1 MPMGRPDRLFRGA
14 LCLNPPSPA
23 SQAAGRLG
31 SEGAPRRES
40 LRLGLAGR
48 GRRVL
53 AAVVLLGFLAAV
65 WLVPRIQDAGTD
77 LGLIVGEPPSGK
89 GFPAMVTDVSG
100 PSSVCDRAKQLNV
113 LVDAVV
119 YGRHDPDLLRPLKT
133 DVSCGDHGVSM
144 QSSLIGAS
152 GLGLRRSDVPVLYL
166 GDTRVGIETA
176 EAWGI
181 EHVVSQSTSGFNQSL
196 ADRALWGAWMRG
208 HRFGY
213 VHAARPEGGGSC
225 DSVPLVATA
234 RDSRQ
239 LRDVWNTP
247 CLELM
252 VHYDSVQE
260 SDSVATARLAGMIL
274 HLQTVHPQWN
284 YFDARAAL
292 RRVALRH
299 PRLEER
305 CPPKAPASFDPEHP
319 DRWNSCQGYGVVDH
333 LAGRDAA
340 AALSLEDLPVQPPC
354 GIRAVPNPEEGWI
367 DLEWYDFAQ
376 TRFDRTLVVQFDW
389 APGYDT
395 PPSAG
400 RILFSGAQG
409 RGWVRVRPDAGS
421 VAHFGFYTVD
431 KDGSVSPLESYARLS
446 VRLENS
452 PDGSLSARNPPAAA
466 AR

>member
-1 MPMGRPDRLFRGA
+1 MA
-14 LCLNPPSPA
+14 LGL
-23 SQAAGRLG
+23 LTVVWF
-31 SEGAPRRES
+31 APRFQDDWRDF
-40 LRLGLAGR
+40 GL
-48 GRRVL
+48 L
-53 AAVVLLGFLAAV
+53 EM
-65 WLVPRIQDAGTD
+65 D
-77 LGLIVGEPPSGK
+77 PPTAK
-89 GFPAMVTDVSG
+89 NFPAMVTDVAT
-100 PSSVCDRAKQLNV
+100 PASVCDAGKLMNV
-113 LVDAVV
+113 LVDSAV
-119 YGRHDPDLLRPLKT
+119 YGREDPNLLLPLKT
-133 DVSCGDHGVSM
+133 DVSCADHGVSM

-152 GLGLRRSDVPVLYL
+152 GLDLRRSDVPVLYL

-225 DSVPLVATA
+225 ESVPLVATA

-252 VHYDSVQE
+252 VHYDSVHE

-274 HLQTVHPQWN
+274 HLQTVHPNWN

-292 RRVALRH
+292 RAVALRH

-305 CPPKAPASFDPEHP
+305 CPQKAPSFFDADHPE
-319 DRWNSCQGYGVVDH
+319 RWNSCQGYGVVDH

-340 AALSLEDLPVQPPC
+340 AALSLDELPVQPPC
-354 GIRAVPNPEEGWI
+354 GIRVVPNPEQGWI

-376 TRFDRTLVVQFDW
+376 TAFDHTVVVQFDF
-389 APGYDT
+389 PPSYDT

-400 RILFSGAQG
+400 KTLFSGARGQ
-409 RGWVRVRPDAGS
+409 GWVRVRPDAGGTH
-421 VAHFGFYTVD
+421 HFGFYTVG
-431 KDGSVSPLESYARLS
+431 KDGRVSPLEAYARPS
-446 VRLENS
+446 VTLPERRPGL
-452 PDGSLSARNPPAAA
+452 LSATHPSREEP
-466 AR
+466 R